1 MKNKKLRTLLPPLV
15 SLIVAIACGIGM
27 LYLYK
32 LTKYLPLYL
41 LGLTILLP
49 SAVNLSLFILKIPAK
64 KKNQIVE
71 IKEEEES
78 DSEEKKFKKTIRK
91 ISKAI
96 KGFFGKLLANLDGEK
111 AIKYLAIALPRRHS
125 LAYSISSPFRLRRQR
140 RSTL

>member
-78 DSEEKKFKKTIRK
+78 DSEEKKFKKTIL
-91 ISKAI
+91 
-96 KGFFGKLLANLDGEK
+96 G
-111 AIKYLAIALPRRHS
+111 
-125 LAYSISSPFRLRRQR
+125 
-140 RSTL
+140 